1 MRTRSK
7 KHSRSINE
15 SGQASGF
22 LSMTAIK
29 PGEVDE
35 LRAYLEGFRDRG
47 ERPLEKVPGT
57 HMARFVIVEKFNC
70 QPHYKQRRAETIA
83 CASLAFS
90 SNLDGPIDRY
100 LDRLCETFQPEA
112 QEIWGHCVGSPA
124 NCEGKALKDYLKH
137 NQIDCGFFYA
147 AYGEATV
154 EKVKASLDQRE
165 RMMDF
170 ATRAQG
176 MDPAELQQA
185 FQAEFA

>member
-29 PGEVDE
+29 PGEVDH

-57 HMARFVIVEKFNC
+57 HMARFVIIEKFNC
-70 QPHYKQRRAETIA
+70 KPSYRQRRNETIA

-90 SNLDGPIDRY
+90 SNLDGPIDAY

-112 QEIWGHCVGSPA
+112 QEIWGRCVGSPA
-124 NCEGKALKDYLKH
+124 ICAGQALKAYLKH

-154 EKVKASLDQRE
+154 EKVKASLDQRD

-176 MDPAELQQA
+176 MEPAELQQA
-185 FQAEFA
+185 FQAEFT